1 MTKEKIL
8 GTAFI
13 EAITLFVSITQS
25 DKIYFEQ
32 FMDTLYNQPEWPQI
46 EEICE
51 WLHKHDVQA
60 YATGEIDST
69 APMSKFKAKRY
80 AAKMNKYFYEHE
92 ILIPAETINNLYDS
106 IPDRA

>member
-1 MTKEKIL
+1 MTEEKIL
-8 GTAFI
+8 GTVFI
-13 EAITLFVSITQS
+13 DSITLFVYIKQL
-25 DKIYFEQ
+25 DEVYFGQ
-32 FMDTLYNQPEWPQI
+32 FIDTLFNQPQWPQI

-51 WLHKHDVQA
+51 WLHKHDAQA

-92 ILIPAETINNLYDS
+92 MLIPAETINNLYDS